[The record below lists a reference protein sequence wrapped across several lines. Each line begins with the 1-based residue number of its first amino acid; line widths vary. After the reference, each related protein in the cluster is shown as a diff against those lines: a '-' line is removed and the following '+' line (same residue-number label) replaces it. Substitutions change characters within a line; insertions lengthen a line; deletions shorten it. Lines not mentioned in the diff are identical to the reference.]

1 MQGYYMQQILK
12 RLNLIQTSIE
22 LDDIDIIALQVARLE
37 RLELDDEVT
46 VILQKLES
54 LEYAFVI
61 EAIEAY
67 ITKHK
72 GVVAYVDR
80 EVQGLKV
87 ELKMLEQKIQDLDAL
102 KNEHLSTIDEFN
114 TMYSLKVG
122 DIIEKILKRKKELL
136 AEQVAKIEEMF
147 KKERELY
154 NEHKRKVQK
163 LEEELKELDEFD
175 DEYDDLYEACQKAKE
190 EANSQRKKVKEA
202 KEKLQEDD
210 EFQEY
215 EEVKEEYEEFHREY
229 EEVLNQEHFELND
242 NEKKELKK
250 LFRKAAR
257 LCHPDIVINELY
269 DQAHEITA
277 QLNEA
282 YAQKDLNRVKKIL
295 DMLENG
301 VYFNTTSDK
310 LENTE
315 KLKHKIA
322 ELREKVAIITQ
333 ELEAIKEDE
342 TFCIIKEIDDWDIY
356 FNEVREKLKEEYR
369 TLLKSENEQ
378 TWTKQEM
385 DKEVP
390 EEDYDYWEEPF

>member
-1 MQGYYMQQILK
+1 MQQILK

-46 VILQKLES
+46 EILQKLES

-67 ITKHK
+67 ISKHK

-102 KNEHLSTIDEFN
+102 KNEQLSTIDEFN
-114 TMYSLKVG
+114 TMYSLRVG

-163 LEEELKELDEFD
+163 LEEELEELDEFD

-190 EANSQRKKVKEA
+190 EANTQRKKVKEA

-229 EEVLNQEHFELND
+229 EEVLNQERFELND

-282 YAQKDLNRVKKIL
+282 YEQKDLNRVKKIL

-301 VYFNTTSDK
+301 VYFNTSSDK
-310 LENTE
+310 LENAE

-322 ELREKVAIITQ
+322 ELREKVALITQ

-342 TFCIIKEIDDWDIY
+342 TFCIIKEIDDWDTY
-356 FNEVREKLKEEYR
+356 FNEVRENL
-369 TLLKSENEQ
+369 
-378 TWTKQEM
+378 
-385 DKEVP
+385 
-390 EEDYDYWEEPF
+390 EEDYHTLLNVEN